1 MKENKE
7 TQTSERKI
15 HIFKLWEYNG
25 SKLNR
30 IKR

>member
-15 HIFKLWEYNG
+15 HIFELWEYNG